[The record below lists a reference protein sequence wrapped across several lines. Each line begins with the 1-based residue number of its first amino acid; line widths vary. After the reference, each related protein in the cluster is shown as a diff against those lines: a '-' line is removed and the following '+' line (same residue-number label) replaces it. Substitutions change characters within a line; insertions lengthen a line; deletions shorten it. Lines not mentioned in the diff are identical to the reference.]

1 MNQPAPL
8 RWRKS
13 TRSGSE
19 SNCVEVP
26 QTFDRVRDS
35 KNESVELMLG
45 QAGWSAFLA
54 AAKTDGFATN

>member
-1 MNQPAPL
+1 MNQPALL

-26 QTFDRVRDS
+26 HTRDRVRDS
-35 KNESVELMLG
+35 KNDAVELMVG

-54 AAKTDGFATN
+54 TAKTGGFIAN

>member
-35 KNESVELMLG
+35 KNETVELMVS
-45 QAGWSAFLA
+45 QAGWSAFLTA
-54 AAKTDGFATN
+54 TKNDGFAAN